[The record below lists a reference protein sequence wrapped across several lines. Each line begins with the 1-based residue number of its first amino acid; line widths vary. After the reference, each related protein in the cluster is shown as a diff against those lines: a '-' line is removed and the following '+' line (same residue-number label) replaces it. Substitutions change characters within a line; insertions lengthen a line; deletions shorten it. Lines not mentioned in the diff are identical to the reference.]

1 MAAANVGWGVTSEH
15 TISDCGMKDDTAFGT
30 IFGIHGSVGLGRKKP
45 FCSPLRSSRACVAV
59 SCVRAFVRV

>member
-30 IFGIHGSVGLGRKKP
+30 IFGIYGAVGLGRKKNR
-45 FCSPLRSSRACVAV
+45 FAHRLEALA
-59 SCVRAFVRV
+59 RVLL